1 MKIKLNSKASFKSP
15 QLFQKKTSERKIG
28 EKTCPLEKC
37 EIHKHYINRSKSFS
51 AYFDI
56 LSILQTFYVFFSRLF
71 FYFAF
76 ILKIHLNQRTA
87 FTDLVHYFSHIHL
100 FEKEIKTKCEIKYL
114 YGEGRK
120 KKLSWTRLLF
130 SVVLCSFL

>member
-71 FYFAF
+71 F
-76 ILKIHLNQRTA
+76 
-87 FTDLVHYFSHIHL
+87 L
-100 FEKEIKTKCEIKYL
+100 FRFYIKNTFKPTNGL
-114 YGEGRK
+114 YWPC
-120 KKLSWTRLLF
+120 SLLF
-130 SVVLCSFL
+130 SYTFIRKRNKNKMRDKISVWRRQKKKIVLNTALVFCSFM